1 VYHNSFVLHCRIIVN
16 FFQMLTYLG
25 RIAMGSSA
33 AAVGL
38 VLVDVI
44 SEHGLGC
51 AMRPN
56 SRGTKPGVVGLLKHW
71 LE

>member
-1 VYHNSFVLHCRIIVN
+1 
-16 FFQMLTYLG
+16 MLTYLG

-56 SRGTKPGVVGLLKHW
+56 SRGTKPGAVGLLKHW